1 MKKIISLLLA
11 VMLVASITIVSF
23 SAATTGTPLNKDQ
36 KVSFTLSC
44 NKSGYEFSVY
54 KVAELVTASAPAYT
68 AKYNSLVAEIGSS
81 VNAGDSSA
89 VLTALDGIDTMS
101 IAPVGTYKV
110 ETDGASKEFS
120 NMAQGIYYVR
130 ATNFPAGVKS
140 VTNSVFALPYYDA
153 TAGWKYSLDGAV
165 NLASKV
171 QEDVPTIVK
180 KITNSTKNND
190 NFTDVSLGDTVD
202 FAITTS
208 TVGATNATST
218 KDFKL
223 NSYII
228 TDKMSKGLTLDQN
241 SFAVKLTDA
250 SGTVLSTLAK
260 SNYDVSVTAAEGQD
274 TNFTVSLKKAY
285 LQTDNFYSAK
295 YVLTTY
301 SAKLNKYAVTT
312 TAGNPNEAVRLS
324 YSNKNDV
331 TATVDGNT
339 VYVYTY
345 GARVNKYDDSGSA
358 LAGAD
363 FSLYRTEANATA
375 DENAIA
381 TGTSDTNGKVVFKTG
396 GNEIKLQS
404 GTYYIRETKA
414 PTGYNRYTDV
424 IPVTISVEYNN
435 TIANNTYVKSA
446 PTGGIATV
454 DVKNSKTILPQT
466 GGEGYTM
473 LYCISA
479 VMLLAGIVAFLTV
492 RKRKKDNAE
501 SNE

>member
-1 MKKIISLLLA
+1 MKKFISLLLA
-11 VMLVASITIVSF
+11 VMLVASISIIGF
-23 SAATTGTPLNKDQ
+23 SAATTGTPLNTNQ
-36 KVSFTLSC
+36 KVSFDLIC
-44 NKSGYEFSVY
+44 GKRGYEFSVY
-54 KVAELVTASAPAYT
+54 KVGDLVTTSASPYT
-68 AKYNSLVAEIGSS
+68 AKYNSLVPEISSS
-81 VNAGDSSA
+81 VLAGNSSSI
-89 VLTALDGIDTMS
+89 LTALDGIETLS
-101 IAPVGTYKV
+101 IEPIGTYKV
-110 ETDGASKEFS
+110 LDDGYSKEFT

-130 ATNFPAGVKS
+130 ATNYPAGVKS

-153 TAGWKYSLDGAV
+153 TAGWKYSLDGSV
-165 NLASKV
+165 NLAAKV
-171 QEDVPTIVK
+171 EEDTPTIVK

-202 FAITTS
+202 FSITTS
-208 TVGATNATST
+208 TVGATNATSI

-223 NSYII
+223 NSYVI

-260 SNYDVSVTAAEGQD
+260 SNYDVDVTAAEGQD
-274 TNFTVSLKKAY
+274 TDFTVSLKKAY
-285 LQTDNFYSAK
+285 LQTENFYSAK

-301 SAKLNKYAVTT
+301 SATLNKYAVTT

-324 YSNKNDV
+324 YSNKNDI

-345 GARVNKYDDSGSA
+345 GVQVNKYDDSGAKLS
-358 LAGAD
+358 GAD

-381 TGTSDTNGKVVFKTG
+381 TGTSDANGKVTFKTG

-414 PTGYNRYTDV
+414 PTGYNRYTDI
-424 IPVTISVEYNN
+424 IPITIAVEYNT
-435 TIANNTYVKSA
+435 TISNGTYVKSA
-446 PTGGIATV
+446 PDSGVASV

-466 GGEGYTM
+466 GGEGYAT
-473 LYCISA
+473 LYIIVTLILFAA
-479 VMLLAGIVAFLTV
+479 VSLILTR
-492 RKRKKDNAE
+492 RKRKGHQ
-501 SNE
+501 SC

>member
-1 MKKIISLLLA
+1 MKKFISLMLA
-11 VMLVASITIVSF
+11 IMLVASISIISF
-23 SAATTGTPLNKDQ
+23 SAATNAPLNTNQ

-54 KVAELVTASAPAYT
+54 KVGELVTTSTSPYT
-68 AKYNSLVAEIGSS
+68 AKYNSLVSEINSS
-81 VNAGDSSA
+81 VLAGDSSA
-89 VLTALDGIDTMS
+89 MLTALDGVTTLS
-101 IAPVGTYKV
+101 IQPVGTYKV
-110 ETDGASKEFS
+110 STDGNSKDYS
-120 NMAQGIYYVR
+120 DMAQGIYYVR

-140 VTNSVFALPYYDA
+140 ITNSVFALPYYDA
-153 TAGWKYSLDGAV
+153 TNGWTYALDGAV
-165 NLASKV
+165 NLAAKV
-171 QEDVPTIVK
+171 EENVPTIVK

-190 NFTDVSLGDTVD
+190 NFTDVSLGDKVD

-208 TVGATNATST
+208 TVGAVNATAT

-241 SFAVKLTDA
+241 SFVVKLTDA
-250 SGTVLSTLAK
+250 SGAVLSTLAK
-260 SNYDVSVTAAEGQD
+260 TNYDVNVTAADGQD
-274 TNFTVSLKKAY
+274 TDFTVSLKKDY
-285 LQTDNFYSAK
+285 LQNNNFYSAK

-301 SAKLNKYAVTT
+301 SATLNKHAVTT
-312 TAGNPNEAVRLS
+312 TAGNPNEAVRLT

-345 GARVNKYDDSGSA
+345 IARVNKYDDSGSK

-375 DENAIA
+375 DTNAIA
-381 TGTSDTNGKVVFKTG
+381 TGTSDSDGKVVFKTG
-396 GNEIKLQS
+396 NDEIKLQS

-414 PTGYNRYTDV
+414 PTGYNRYSDI
-424 IPVTISVEYNN
+424 IPITIAVEYNE
-435 TIANNTYVKSA
+435 TISNGTYVKSA
-446 PTGGIATV
+446 PADGIATV

-466 GGEGYTM
+466 GGAGYAV
-473 LYCISA
+473 LYGIA
-479 VMLLAGIVAFLTV
+479 GLLMIGGVVLMTS
-492 RKRKKDNAE
+492 RKKKKDNA
-501 SNE
+501 